1 MNYKKQS
8 NHLLSVA
15 IQTKANDD
23 NSLRLSGKPSDSR
36 NWQTEIKSIRK
47 SSKIKKWLE
56 VLLFLIFH
64 SLENSKSV
72 LTATSSLYS
81 FFKKM
86 SFQKTYPFIV
96 Y

>member
-23 NSLRLSGKPSDSR
+23 NSLRLSGKPYDSR

-47 SSKIKKWLE
+47 SSKTLIPQHYYKIF
-56 VLLFLIFH
+56 FL
-64 SLENSKSV
+64 S
-72 LTATSSLYS
+72 T
-81 FFKKM
+81 
-86 SFQKTYPFIV
+86 
-96 Y
+96 